1 MNKIDFYSNSNFRK
15 NLNSKKKVIFVIM
28 SKKLS
33 GLQNWKLSERIYSIK
48 SYGNRIIG
56 ATRAS
61 DNKEVEDIAREI
73 FRIISDSIYTVE
85 TFEQADNFENIL
97 KSYENIL
104 KNKYNINCS
113 DNFDDYLNNYD
124 DDF

>member
-1 MNKIDFYSNSNFRK
+1 MD
-15 NLNSKKKVIFVIM
+15 
-28 SKKLS
+28 KKLS
-33 GLQNWKLSERIYSIK
+33 GLQQWKLSERIYSIK
-48 SYGNRIIG
+48 TYGNRIIG
-56 ATRAS
+56 ATSAS
-61 DNKEVEDIAREI
+61 DNKEVENIAREI

-104 KNKYNINCS
+104 QNKYNIN
-113 DNFDDYLNNYD
+113 LNNNFSNYFNDYD